1 MDARISQL
9 SDQAMFKA
17 EKKLVPFIVLM
28 YIFAF
33 LDRANIGFAKQAFQI
48 STGVSDAAFALGAGI
63 FFIGYAVFEV
73 PSNILMHK
81 FGARLWLS
89 RIMITW
95 GLVSAAFA
103 LVNTEFQFLTLRVL
117 LGIAEAG
124 FMPAIVYYFTLW
136 FTEKRRSTIM
146 GLFWMGPPLAFI
158 LGSPISGMLLDLHGF
173 LGFEGWQWMFA
184 IEGLLAAV
192 SGVLAFEFLI
202 DNPSKAKWLNDDE
215 RKALQAALDE
225 ENSHRNFEKSWSL
238 ICTC

>member
-124 FMPAIVYYFTLW
+124 FMPAIVYYFTL
-136 FTEKRRSTIM
+136 
-146 GLFWMGPPLAFI
+146 GLLKNVEAQLWVCFGWA
-158 LGSPISGMLLDLHGF
+158 LLLLLSWALLFQGCFLIYTVF
-173 LGFEGWQWMFA
+173 LGLKAGN
-184 IEGLLAAV
+184 GCLLLKV
-192 SGVLAFEFLI
+192 
-202 DNPSKAKWLNDDE
+202 
-215 RKALQAALDE
+215 
-225 ENSHRNFEKSWSL
+225 
-238 ICTC
+238 C